1 MTEEA
6 LAAPAPAPAPVPT
19 EAAEAAPAK
28 VAAVETKA
36 AAEEEHAGAA
46 PKTADDEAAAKAAPT
61 TAPDETQEVAAA
73 ADAGG
78 DEGLDEKKDPPPADS
93 VISARLREL
102 LEETDLEKTSGE
114 RDREFRMDRKQEEG
128 RRRRRAKAESFC
140 WLRAPLSLSL
150 FALLSPFV
158 ARELEETSKVS

>member
-1 MTEEA
+1 MAKKMTEEA

-114 RDREFRMDRKQEEG
+114 RERRERQG
-128 RRRRRAKAESFC
+128 ISNGSKA
-140 WLRAPLSLSL
+140 RGGTTTT
-150 FALLSPFV
+150 
-158 ARELEETSKVS
+158 TS

>member
-46 PKTADDEAAAKAAPT
+46 RPAHPRARHA
-61 TAPDETQEVAAA
+61 V
-73 ADAGG
+73 GC
-78 DEGLDEKKDPPPADS
+78 LDLDLLGHGAQFTRS
-93 VISARLREL
+93 TIACARA
-102 LEETDLEKTSGE
+102 T
-114 RDREFRMDRKQEEG
+114 
-128 RRRRRAKAESFC
+128 
-140 WLRAPLSLSL
+140 
-150 FALLSPFV
+150 
-158 ARELEETSKVS
+158 